1 MSQNP
6 LESFEAALDRLRS
19 RLGERLVAER
29 RLAPDPARMGE
40 LLPPPPPSLAAA
52 LAAQGIERLW
62 SHQVEAISAAR
73 AGKNVLVTTA
83 TASGKSLVFQLPVL
97 EEALAGGP
105 GRAIF
110 LFPLKALGQ
119 DQRGKLLT
127 LAQAAGLGAD
137 EFGCEI
143 YDGDT
148 PAAQRAAIRRRPPQV
163 LVTNPDML
171 HLGILAHPGNWR
183 ELLANLKWIVL
194 DELHVYRGLFGAHFH
209 HVLQRLLRLAR
220 ARGARPAIIASSA
233 TAQNAREFAELLA
246 AEPFL
251 EVTGSGAPREAR
263 RIFLVRAEAS
273 PYTLALD
280 LLTTLVESGQKTIVF
295 TKARRITELLY
306 GWLQRKDRT
315 LARRVACYRA
325 GFLPEERR
333 EIEAKLLSG
342 ELDAVI
348 TTSALELGIDIG
360 GLDAC
365 LLVGFP
371 GSMMATW
378 QRSGR
383 VGRRGRESLTALVAL
398 PDALDQYLLEH
409 PDELL
414 ARPCEP
420 LLFDPENEPVAR
432 IHLECAA
439 AEEPLSRVEDA
450 RYLERHAAVVGDLLR
465 DGTLAETRQGA
476 GLVARRRRPQR
487 DVNLRGTGA
496 TFVLVDRTR
505 GATIGTLDGVRVF
518 SEGHPGA
525 VYLHYGRQYEVAE
538 LDLDRRRVIVQPAE
552 VDFFTSPLSR
562 KETEI
567 LGVLEERE
575 IGGLQAALG
584 RLRITEQV
592 TGFERK
598 RTQGQEVIDQQSL
611 DLPPAVMECVGLW
624 FRTPEEIALELAAN
638 GRHLLGSLHAAE
650 HATIGLFPLLALCD
664 RNDLG
669 GISLAFHPQL
679 GGAGVFVYEGHP
691 GGMGIAKKGF
701 RELEV
706 LLAKV
711 RDHVAS
717 CACEDGCPSCIQSP
731 KCGNGNR
738 PLDKRGAV
746 ELLTMMLDP
755 ARPASAHERAPIA
768 LPQRLAKIAPA
779 ARVSPEERKG
789 SGKGK
794 CSRRSPGE
802 PAAALSRT
810 SGRGAVIDLPLP
822 EKCCAGRRRRP
833 RRARHQES
841 GLCRED
847 CPLRHRDL
855 ALGNGCRGMEQGAQ
869 DGDRSRRRLPSRRG
883 EIRDLSRAARRRA
896 GRDAQVG
903 RSGDRLQQPA
913 LRLRGAVGL
922 HRRRLRADPADARSP
937 RYDGRAPRTPREPR
951 PPDEG
956 DAGRRQERRRPA
968 ESAVGEG
975 RALRSDRGVL
985 PARRRAAA
993 RSLPLR
999 APRGSCLDRRP
1010 LRTDPGT
1017 GRLVAGVRL
1026 SAHLEVGEGE
1036 AAIVAEQRLTRQAG
1050 RRIGEAVAE
1059 VEGCLV
1065 MSLAEALVGIERGP
1079 EVGVRERHDVQVE
1092 LLDEA
1097 RQHAVHVASGFGRQ
1111 EETGLG
1117 ERRGADA
1124 GEIRAGE
1131 SVDQSF
1137 AARLAKEDRRDGGSI
1152 HDHAGGDLGRGKGQC
1167 FSRRRLAERARIT
1180 DQTSRSRNERSSS
1193 PRFSRTT

>member
-1 MSQNP
+1 VPAVSSP
-6 LESFEAALDRLRS
+6 ASGPFEAALSALRDRLGD
-19 RLGERLVAER
+19 RLAAER
-29 RLAPDPARMGE
+29 RLPPEPAR
-40 LLPPPPPSLAAA
+40 LADLVPPPPQAIVSA
-52 LAAQGIERLW
+52 LAAQGIDRLW
-62 SHQVEAISAAR
+62 SHQVEAIGAAR
-73 AGKNVLVTTA
+73 VGQNVLVTTA

-137 EFGCEI
+137 EFSCEI

-148 PAAQRAAIRRRPPQV
+148 PPARRTAIRRSPPQV

-171 HLGILAHPGNWR
+171 HLGILAHPGNWSA
-183 ELLANLKWIVL
+183 LLANLKWIVL

-220 ARGARPAIIASSA
+220 LFGARPAIIASSA

-246 AEPFL
+246 AEPFV

-263 RIFLVRAEAS
+263 RIFLVRPEAS
-273 PYTLALD
+273 PYTLVLD
-280 LLTTLVESGQKTIVF
+280 LLTTLVGCGQKTIVF

-306 GWLQRKDRT
+306 GWLQRKDRS

-342 ELDAVI
+342 ELEAVI
-348 TTSALELGIDIG
+348 STSALELGIDIG

-365 LLVGFP
+365 VLVGFP

-432 IHLECAA
+432 VHLECAA
-439 AEEPLSRVEDA
+439 AENPLSRVDDA
-450 RYLERHAAVVGDLLR
+450 RYLERHAAVVGDLLGA
-465 DGTLAETRQGA
+465 GTLAELPG
-476 GLVARRRRPQR
+476 GGGIVARRRRPQR
-487 DVNLRGTGA
+487 DVNLRGSGA
-496 TFVLVDRTR
+496 TFVLVDRSR
-505 GATIGTLDGVRVF
+505 GTTIGTLDGARVF

-525 VYLHYGRQYEVAE
+525 VYLHHGRQYEVAE
-538 LDLDRRRVIVQPAE
+538 LDLDRRRVAVQPTD

-567 LGVLEERE
+567 LEVLETRTA
-575 IGGLQAALG
+575 GGLDAALG

-598 RTQGQEVIDQQSL
+598 RTQGQEVIDQQPL
-611 DLPPAVMECVGLW
+611 ELPPTVMECVGLW
-624 FRTPEEIALELAAN
+624 FRLPGEIVEEITAK
-638 GRHLLGSLHAAE
+638 GQHLLGSLHAAE

-679 GGAGVFVYEGHP
+679 QGAGVFVYEGHP

-711 RDHVAS
+711 RDHVAT

-746 ELLTMMLDP
+746 DLLRMMLDP
-755 ARPASAHERAPIA
+755 ARPTGPLGRTPIA
-768 LPQRLAKIAPA
+768 VAPA
-779 ARVSPEERKG
+779 PEVAPPPRK
-789 SGKGK
+789 
-794 CSRRSPGE
+794 P
-802 PAAALSRT
+802 PAGRKKAPVAASLYRKSALS
-810 SGRGAVIDLPLP
+810 
-822 EKCCAGRRRRP
+822 
-833 RRARHQES
+833 
-841 GLCRED
+841 
-847 CPLRHRDL
+847 
-855 ALGNGCRGMEQGAQ
+855 
-869 DGDRSRRRLPSRRG
+869 
-883 EIRDLSRAARRRA
+883 
-896 GRDAQVG
+896 
-903 RSGDRLQQPA
+903 
-913 LRLRGAVGL
+913 
-922 HRRRLRADPADARSP
+922 
-937 RYDGRAPRTPREPR
+937 
-951 PPDEG
+951 
-956 DAGRRQERRRPA
+956 
-968 ESAVGEG
+968 
-975 RALRSDRGVL
+975 
-985 PARRRAAA
+985 
-993 RSLPLR
+993 
-999 APRGSCLDRRP
+999 
-1010 LRTDPGT
+1010 
-1017 GRLVAGVRL
+1017 
-1026 SAHLEVGEGE
+1026 
-1036 AAIVAEQRLTRQAG
+1036 
-1050 RRIGEAVAE
+1050 GEAVA
-1059 VEGCLV
+1059 G
-1065 MSLAEALVGIERGP
+1065 AERAGGGAATTARGTKGTILFDIETMRSAA
-1079 EVGVRERHDVQVE
+1079 EVGGWNKAHRMGIALAVVCHLEEGRFETFLEPRVGELAATLKAAGLVIGFNSRRFDYAVLSGYTGEDYSRTLPTLDLLDTMVERLGKRVSLDHLTKETLGAGKTADGLQSLQWVKEGRFDLIEEYCRRDVE
-1092 LLDEA
+1092 LLRDLYL
-1097 RQHAVHVASGFGRQ
+1097 FGRR
-1111 EETGLG
+1111 EGHVWIADRTGRVRV
-1117 ERRGADA
+1117 E
-1124 GEIRAGE
+1124 
-1131 SVDQSF
+1131 VDW
-1137 AARLAKEDRRDGGSI
+1137 
-1152 HDHAGGDLGRGKGQC
+1152 
-1167 FSRRRLAERARIT
+1167 
-1180 DQTSRSRNERSSS
+1180 
-1193 PRFSRTT
+1193 

>member
-1 MSQNP
+1 MARSP
-6 LESFEAALDRLRS
+6 RESFEEALATLRD

-29 RLAPDPARMGE
+29 QLAPDVARQVD
-40 LLPPPPPSLAAA
+40 LLPPPPSALATA

-62 SHQVEAISAAR
+62 SHQVEAITAAR
-73 AGKNVLVTTA
+73 ARKNVLVTTA

-127 LAQAAGLGAD
+127 LAQSAGLGAD
-137 EFGCEI
+137 EFSCEI

-148 PAAQRAAIRRRPPQV
+148 PAAKRAAIRRRPPQV

-171 HLGILAHPGNWR
+171 HLGILAHPGNWP

-194 DELHVYRGLFGAHFH
+194 DELHVYRGLFGSHFH

-220 ARGARPAIIASSA
+220 AHGANPTIIASSA

-246 AEPFL
+246 AEPFV

-273 PYTLALD
+273 PYTVALD
-280 LLTTLVESGQKTIVF
+280 ILTTLVGAGQKTIAF

-306 GWLQRKDRT
+306 GWLQRKDRV

-333 EIEAKLLSG
+333 EIEGKLVSG

-348 TTSALELGIDIG
+348 STSALELGIDIG

-432 IHLECAA
+432 AHLECAA
-439 AEEPLSRVEDA
+439 AELPLSRTADA

-465 DGTLAETRQGA
+465 EGVLAAVDGGD
-476 GLVARRRRPQR
+476 LVARRRRPQR

-496 TFVLVDRTR
+496 TFAIVDRAR
-505 GATIGTLDGVRVF
+505 GATIGTLDGMRVF

-538 LDLDRRRVIVQPAE
+538 LDLVKRRVIVQPAE
-552 VDFFTSPLSR
+552 VDYFTAPLSR

-567 LGVLEERE
+567 LEVLEERE
-575 IGGLQAALG
+575 AGGLQAALG

-598 RTQGQEVIDQQSL
+598 RTQGQEVIDQQAL
-611 DLPPAVMECVGLW
+611 ELPPTVMECVGLW
-624 FRTPEEIALELAAN
+624 FRTPGELALELAAK
-638 GRHLLGSLHAAE
+638 GRHLLGSLHAVE

-679 GGAGVFVYEGHP
+679 DGAGVFVYEGHP

-701 RELEV
+701 RELEM

-711 RDHVAS
+711 RDHVAL
-717 CACEDGCPSCIQSP
+717 CACEEGCPSCIQSP

-746 ELLTMMLDP
+746 DLLSMMLDP
-755 ARPASAHERAPIA
+755 ERPPSSRERAPIT
-768 LPQRLAKIAPA
+768 IA
-779 ARVSPEERKG
+779 
-789 SGKGK
+789 
-794 CSRRSPGE
+794 
-802 PAAALSRT
+802 
-810 SGRGAVIDLPLP
+810 AVHEVAPPLR
-822 EKCCAGRRRRP
+822 AGVP
-833 RRARHQES
+833 RRKKASVKES
-841 GLCRED
+841 SSVPHPAGTAPSLSGPEIVELPPPSLYREGAETVENA
-847 CPLRHRDL
+847 PRAER
-855 ALGNGCRGMEQGAQ
+855 GNFVPVG
-869 DGDRSRRRLPSRRG
+869 
-883 EIRDLSRAARRRA
+883 RRA
-896 GRDAQVG
+896 GPTLLFDIETLRSAAEVG
-903 RSGDRLQQPA
+903 GWNRAHRMGIA
-913 LRLRGAVGL
+913 LAVVCHL
-922 HRRRLRADPADARSP
+922 EQ
-937 RYDGRAPRTPREPR
+937 GRFETFLEPR
-951 PPDEG
+951 AGELAALLKSAGLVIGFNSRRFDYAVLAGYTGEDYARTLPTLDLLDTMVERL
-956 DAGRRQERRRPA
+956 GRRVSLDHLTQETLGA
-968 ESAVGEG
+968 SKSADGLQSLRWVKEG
-975 RALRSDRGVL
+975 RFDLIEEYC
-985 PARRRAAA
+985 RR
-993 RSLPLR
+993 
-999 APRGSCLDRRP
+999 D
-1010 LRTDPGT
+1010 
-1017 GRLVAGVRL
+1017 
-1026 SAHLEVGEGE
+1026 
-1036 AAIVAEQRLTRQAG
+1036 
-1050 RRIGEAVAE
+1050 
-1059 VEGCLV
+1059 
-1065 MSLAEALVGIERGP
+1065 
-1079 EVGVRERHDVQVE
+1079 VE
-1092 LLDEA
+1092 LLRDLYL
-1097 RQHAVHVASGFGRQ
+1097 FGRR
-1111 EETGLG
+1111 EGHVWI
-1117 ERRGADA
+1117 ADRS
-1124 GEIRAGE
+1124 GRVQVP
-1131 SVDQSF
+1131 VDW
-1137 AARLAKEDRRDGGSI
+1137 
-1152 HDHAGGDLGRGKGQC
+1152 
-1167 FSRRRLAERARIT
+1167 
-1180 DQTSRSRNERSSS
+1180 
-1193 PRFSRTT
+1193 

>member
-1 MSQNP
+1 MSSVP
-6 LESFEAALDRLRS
+6 PESFEAALDRLRS
-19 RLGERLVAER
+19 LLGERLVAER
-29 RLAPDPARMGE
+29 RLAPDPARPGE
-40 LLPPPPPSLAAA
+40 LLPPPPPPLAAA

-62 SHQVEAISAAR
+62 SHQVEAITAAR
-73 AGKNVLVTTA
+73 AGRNVLVTTA

-137 EFGCEI
+137 EFACEI

-148 PAAQRAAIRRRPPQV
+148 PAAKRAAIRRRPPQV

-171 HLGILAHPGNWR
+171 HLGILAHPGNWP

-220 ARGARPAIIASSA
+220 AHGARPAIIASSA

-263 RIFLVRAEAS
+263 RIFLVRPEAS
-273 PYTLALD
+273 PYTLTLE
-280 LLTTLVESGQKTIVF
+280 LLTALVGSGQKTIVF

-306 GWLQRKDRT
+306 GWLQRKDRE
-315 LARRVACYRA
+315 LSRRVACYRS

-348 TTSALELGIDIG
+348 STSALELGIDIG

-496 TFVLVDRTR
+496 TFVVVDRTR
-505 GATIGTLDGVRVF
+505 GATIGTLDGVRVY

-525 VYLHYGRQYEVAE
+525 VYLHHGRQYEVAE

-575 IGGLQAALG
+575 AGALQAALG

-611 DLPPAVMECVGLW
+611 DLPPTVMECVGLW
-624 FRTPEEIALELAAN
+624 FRTPEEIVLELAAKE
-638 GRHLLGSLHAAE
+638 RHLLGSLHAAE

-711 RDHVAS
+711 RDHVAG

-746 ELLTMMLDP
+746 DLLAMMLDP
-755 ARPASAHERAPIA
+755 ARPASAHPRVPIA
-768 LPQRLAKIAPA
+768 IAPA
-779 ARVSPEERKG
+779 AAAA
-789 SGKGK
+789 
-794 CSRRSPGE
+794 
-802 PAAALSRT
+802 PAAHGRLAGPAVGSERRKKKASVKGVVDDAASRT
-810 SGRGAVIDLPLP
+810 GT
-822 EKCCAGRRRRP
+822 
-833 RRARHQES
+833 
-841 GLCRED
+841 
-847 CPLRHRDL
+847 
-855 ALGNGCRGMEQGAQ
+855 
-869 DGDRSRRRLPSRRG
+869 
-883 EIRDLSRAARRRA
+883 
-896 GRDAQVG
+896 
-903 RSGDRLQQPA
+903 
-913 LRLRGAVGL
+913 AVGL
-922 HRRRLRADPADARSP
+922 PPPSL
-937 RYDGRAPRTPREPR
+937 YRE
-951 PPDEG
+951 
-956 DAGRRQERRRPA
+956 
-968 ESAVGEG
+968 
-975 RALRSDRGVL
+975 SDSVVE
-985 PARRRAAA
+985 AAA
-993 RSLPLR
+993 RAERVTRVGGSGGRTVLFDIETLR
-999 APRGSCLDRRP
+999 
-1010 LRTDPGT
+1010 
-1017 GRLVAGVRL
+1017 
-1026 SAHLEVGEGE
+1026 SAADVGGWNKAHRMGIALAVVCHLEEGRFETFLEPRAGELAATLKSASLVIGFNSRRFDYAVLSGYTGE
-1036 AAIVAEQRLTRQAG
+1036 DYARTLPTLDLLDSMVERLG
-1050 RRIGEAVAE
+1050 RRV
-1059 VEGCLV
+1059 
-1065 MSLAEALVGIERGP
+1065 SLDHLTKETLGAGKSADGLQSLEWVKQGRFDLIEEYCR
-1079 EVGVRERHDVQVE
+1079 RDVE
-1092 LLDEA
+1092 LLRDLYL
-1097 RQHAVHVASGFGRQ
+1097 FGRR
-1111 EETGLG
+1111 EGYVV
-1117 ERRGADA
+1117 
-1124 GEIRAGE
+1124 I
-1131 SVDQSF
+1131 
-1137 AARLAKEDRRDGGSI
+1137 
-1152 HDHAGGDLGRGKGQC
+1152 
-1167 FSRRRLAERARIT
+1167 AERSGRIKVPV
-1180 DQTSRSRNERSSS
+1180 DW
-1193 PRFSRTT
+1193 

>member
-1 MSQNP
+1 MNP
-6 LESFEAALDRLRS
+6 PAVSSSTPGPFEAALAALRDRLGD
-19 RLGERLVAER
+19 RLAAER
-29 RLAPDPARMGE
+29 RLAPEPAR
-40 LLPPPPPSLAAA
+40 LADLVPPPPHLLTSA
-52 LAAQGIERLW
+52 LAAQGIERFW
-62 SHQVEAISAAR
+62 AHQVEAISAAR
-73 AGKNVLVTTA
+73 DGRNVLVTTA

-97 EEALAGGP
+97 EEALAGGA

-127 LAQAAGLGAD
+127 LAQAAGLGVD
-137 EFGCEI
+137 EFSCEI

-148 PAAQRAAIRRRPPQV
+148 PPAKRAAIRRRPPQV

-171 HLGILAHPGNWR
+171 HLGILAHPGNWS

-220 ARGARPAIIASSA
+220 LFGARPAIIASSA

-246 AEPFL
+246 AEPFV

-263 RIFLVRAEAS
+263 RILLVRPEAS
-273 PYTLALD
+273 PYTLVLD
-280 LLTTLVESGQKTIVF
+280 LLTTLVAFGQKTIVF

-306 GWLQRKDRT
+306 GWLQRKDRS

-342 ELDAVI
+342 ELEAVI
-348 TTSALELGIDIG
+348 STSALELGIDIG

-365 LLVGFP
+365 VLVGFP

-439 AEEPLSRVEDA
+439 AENPLSRADDA

-465 DGTLAETRQGA
+465 DGTLAELPGA
-476 GLVARRRRPQR
+476 GIVARRRRPQR

-505 GATIGTLDGVRVF
+505 GTTIGTLDGARVF

-525 VYLHYGRQYEVAE
+525 LYLHHGRQYEVAE
-538 LDLDRRRVIVQPAE
+538 LDLDRRRVVVQPTE

-567 LGVLEERE
+567 LEVLEERTA
-575 IGGLQAALG
+575 GSLDAALG

-598 RTQGQEVIDQQSL
+598 RSQGQEVIDQQPL
-611 DLPPAVMECVGLW
+611 ELPPTVMECVGLW
-624 FRTPEEIALELAAN
+624 FRTPGEIVEAMAAK

-679 GGAGVFVYEGHP
+679 QGAGVFVYEGHP
-691 GGMGIAKKGF
+691 GGMGIARKGF
-701 RELEV
+701 RELEN

-711 RDHVAS
+711 RDHVGS
-717 CACEDGCPSCIQSP
+717 CVCEDGCPSCIQSP

-746 ELLTMMLDP
+746 DLLTMILDP
-755 ARPASAHERAPIA
+755 
-768 LPQRLAKIAPA
+768 
-779 ARVSPEERKG
+779 
-789 SGKGK
+789 
-794 CSRRSPGE
+794 
-802 PAAALSRT
+802 
-810 SGRGAVIDLPLP
+810 
-822 EKCCAGRRRRP
+822 
-833 RRARHQES
+833 
-841 GLCRED
+841 
-847 CPLRHRDL
+847 
-855 ALGNGCRGMEQGAQ
+855 
-869 DGDRSRRRLPSRRG
+869 
-883 EIRDLSRAARRRA
+883 
-896 GRDAQVG
+896 
-903 RSGDRLQQPA
+903 
-913 LRLRGAVGL
+913 
-922 HRRRLRADPADARSP
+922 
-937 RYDGRAPRTPREPR
+937 
-951 PPDEG
+951 
-956 DAGRRQERRRPA
+956 RRPA
-968 ESAVGEG
+968 IARQRVPIVIPQPEAALAARAEVPAKKKAPVKAAASGAPMASPVPASPGPESAQAKAAAPYRMGAVKVGDLARAERVGPSAGAGAAATARGTQGTILFDIETMRSAAEVGGWNKAHRMGIALAVVCHLEEGRFETFLEPRVGELAATLKAAG
-975 RALRSDRGVL
+975 LVIGFNSRRFDYAVL
-985 PARRRAAA
+985 SGYTGEDYSRT
-993 RSLPLR
+993 LPT
-999 APRGSCLDRRP
+999 LD
-1010 LRTDPGT
+1010 LLDTMVE
-1017 GRLVAGVRL
+1017 RL
-1026 SAHLEVGEGE
+1026 
-1036 AAIVAEQRLTRQAG
+1036 G
-1050 RRIGEAVAE
+1050 RRVSLDHLTKETLGAGKTADGLQSLQWVKEGRFDLIEAY
-1059 VEGCLV
+1059 C
-1065 MSLAEALVGIERGP
+1065 R
-1079 EVGVRERHDVQVE
+1079 RDVE
-1092 LLDEA
+1092 LLRDLYLYGRREG
-1097 RQHAVHVASGFGRQ
+1097 HVWIADRTGRV
-1111 EETGLG
+1111 
-1117 ERRGADA
+1117 R
-1124 GEIRAGE
+1124 
-1131 SVDQSF
+1131 VDV
-1137 AARLAKEDRRDGGSI
+1137 DW
-1152 HDHAGGDLGRGKGQC
+1152 
-1167 FSRRRLAERARIT
+1167 
-1180 DQTSRSRNERSSS
+1180 
-1193 PRFSRTT
+1193 

>member
-1 MSQNP
+1 MKAPAVSRSLAGP
-6 LESFEAALDRLRS
+6 FEAALGTLRDRL
-19 RLGERLVAER
+19 GDRLVAER
-29 RLAPDPARMGE
+29 RLAPEPARLAE
-40 LLPPPPPSLAAA
+40 LVPPPPPALAVA

-62 SHQVEAISAAR
+62 SHQVEAITAAR
-73 AGKNVLVTTA
+73 SRQNVLVTTA

-137 EFGCEI
+137 EFSCEI

-148 PAAQRAAIRRRPPQV
+148 PAAKRTAIRRRPPQV

-194 DELHVYRGLFGAHFH
+194 DELHVYRGLFGSHFH

-220 ARGARPAIIASSA
+220 LHGASPAIIASSA
-233 TAQNAREFAELLA
+233 TAQNACEFAELLA
-246 AEPFL
+246 AEPFVQ
-251 EVTGSGAPREAR
+251 VTGSGAPREAR
-263 RIFLVRAEAS
+263 RIFLIRPEAS
-273 PYTLALD
+273 PYTLVLD
-280 LLTTLVESGQKTIVF
+280 LLTTLVGSGQKTIVF

-306 GWLQRKDRT
+306 GWLQRKDRS

-333 EIEAKLLSG
+333 DIEAKLLSG
-342 ELDAVI
+342 ELEAVI
-348 TTSALELGIDIG
+348 STSALELGIDIG

-365 LLVGFP
+365 VLVGFP

-432 IHLECAA
+432 VHLECAA
-439 AEEPLSRVEDA
+439 AENPLSRVEDA

-465 DGTLAETRQGA
+465 AGTLAEAPDGG

-505 GATIGTLDGVRVF
+505 GTTIGTLDGARVF

-538 LDLDRRRVIVQPAE
+538 LDLDRRRVVVQPTE

-567 LGVLEERE
+567 LEVLEERMA
-575 IGGLQAALG
+575 GGLDAALG

-598 RTQGQEVIDQQSL
+598 RTQGQEVIDQQPL
-611 DLPPAVMECVGLW
+611 DLPPTVMECVGLW
-624 FRTPEEIALELAAN
+624 FRTPGEIVEEIAAK

-679 GGAGVFVYEGHP
+679 QGAGVFVYEGHP

-701 RELEV
+701 RELEN

-711 RDHVAS
+711 RDHVGS

-746 ELLTMMLDP
+746 ELLEMMLDP
-755 ARPASAHERAPIA
+755 ARPTSPRERTPIA
-768 LPQRLAKIAPA
+768 IAPA
-779 ARVSPEERKG
+779 LEVAPPARKSTPARKKAPVKEAASIATARGTKGTVLFDIETMRSAAEVGGWNRAHRMGIALAVVCHLEEGRFETFLESRVGELAATLKAADLVIGFNSRRFDYAVLSGYTGEDYSRTLPTLDLLDTMVERLGKRVSLDHLTKETLG
-789 SGKGK
+789 AGKT
-794 CSRRSPGE
+794 
-802 PAAALSRT
+802 A
-810 SGRGAVIDLPLP
+810 D
-822 EKCCAGRRRRP
+822 
-833 RRARHQES
+833 
-841 GLCRED
+841 GL
-847 CPLRHRDL
+847 
-855 ALGNGCRGMEQGAQ
+855 Q
-869 DGDRSRRRLPSRRG
+869 S
-883 EIRDLSRAARRRA
+883 
-896 GRDAQVG
+896 
-903 RSGDRLQQPA
+903 LQW
-913 LRLRGAVGL
+913 VK
-922 HRRRLRADPADARSP
+922 
-937 RYDGRAPRTPREPR
+937 
-951 PPDEG
+951 
-956 DAGRRQERRRPA
+956 
-968 ESAVGEG
+968 EG
-975 RALRSDRGVL
+975 RFDLIEQYC
-985 PARRRAAA
+985 RR
-993 RSLPLR
+993 
-999 APRGSCLDRRP
+999 D
-1010 LRTDPGT
+1010 
-1017 GRLVAGVRL
+1017 
-1026 SAHLEVGEGE
+1026 
-1036 AAIVAEQRLTRQAG
+1036 
-1050 RRIGEAVAE
+1050 
-1059 VEGCLV
+1059 
-1065 MSLAEALVGIERGP
+1065 
-1079 EVGVRERHDVQVE
+1079 VE
-1092 LLDEA
+1092 LLRDLYL
-1097 RQHAVHVASGFGRQ
+1097 FGRR
-1111 EETGLG
+1111 EGYVVISERTG
-1117 ERRGADA
+1117 R
-1124 GEIRAGE
+1124 IQVP
-1131 SVDQSF
+1131 VDW
-1137 AARLAKEDRRDGGSI
+1137 
-1152 HDHAGGDLGRGKGQC
+1152 
-1167 FSRRRLAERARIT
+1167 
-1180 DQTSRSRNERSSS
+1180 
-1193 PRFSRTT
+1193 

>member
-1 MSQNP
+1 MAHSP
-6 LESFEAALDRLRS
+6 AEAFEAALVKLRTL
-19 RLGERLVAER
+19 LGDRLVAER
-29 RLAPDPARMGE
+29 RLERETARQDDLDPA
-40 LLPPPPPSLAAA
+40 LPPA
-52 LAAQGIERLW
+52 LATALAQEGIGRLW
-62 SHQVEAISAAR
+62 SHQVAALRAVR
-73 AGKNVLVTTA
+73 AGCHVLVTTA

-97 EEALAGGP
+97 EERLAGGR

-127 LAQAAGLGAD
+127 LAQAAGLDAD
-137 EFGCEI
+137 DFACEI

-148 PAAQRAAIRRRPPQV
+148 PALKRALIRRRPPQV

-171 HLGILAHPGNWR
+171 HLGILAHPGNWH

-194 DELHVYRGLFGAHFH
+194 DELHVYRGLFGSHFH

-220 ARGARPAIIASSA
+220 LHGAHPAIIASSA

-246 AEPFL
+246 AEPFV
-251 EVTGSGAPREAR
+251 EITGSGAPREAR
-263 RIFLVRAEAS
+263 RIFLTRPEAS
-273 PYTLALD
+273 PYTLTLD
-280 LLTTLVESGQKTIVF
+280 LLVALVGAGQKTIVF

-306 GWLQRKDRT
+306 GWLQRKDPT

-333 EIEAKLLSG
+333 EIEAKLQSG

-348 TTSALELGIDIG
+348 STSALELGIDIG

-432 IHLECAA
+432 LHLECAA
-439 AEEPLSRVEDA
+439 AENPLSRTEDA

-465 DGTLAETRQGA
+465 EGTLAEARDGG
-476 GLVARRRRPQR
+476 GLVARRRRPHR

-505 GATIGTLDGVRVF
+505 GTTIGTLDGNRVY

-525 VYLHYGRQYEVAE
+525 VYLHHGRQYEVAE

-567 LGVLEERE
+567 LEVLEQRE
-575 IGGLQAALG
+575 VAALDAALA

-598 RTQGQEVIDQQSL
+598 RTQGQEVIDQQPL
-611 DLPPAVMECVGLW
+611 DLPSTVMECVGFWL
-624 FRTPEEIALELAAN
+624 RLPGDVVEELAAN

-650 HATIGLFPLLALCD
+650 HATIGLLPLLALCD

-679 GGAGVFVYEGHP
+679 DGAGYFVYEGHS

-701 RELEV
+701 RELET

-711 RDHVAS
+711 RDHLS
-717 CACEDGCPSCIQSP
+717 RCTCEDGCPSCIQSP

-738 PLDKRGAV
+738 PLDKRGAIDLLTMLLDPDRPTSSRLPTPIVPAPARELAPAAGEPAVRKSAVTRKKDSVKGVVGQTSSRELRDRGSPASVDSEGSPEAQRPAAGAHATPFLYRKNAPAVESSARAERVSVAVVRRPGPTVLFDIETMRSAAEVGGWNKAHKMGLALAVVCHLEEGRFETFLEPRAVELAATLKSAGLVIGFNSRRFDYAVLSGYTGEDYARTLPTLDLLDTMVSRLGRRVSLDHLTKETLGAGKTADGLQSLRWVKEGRFDLIEEYCRRDV
-746 ELLTMMLDP
+746 ELLRDLYLFG
-755 ARPASAHERAPIA
+755 RREGHVWIA
-768 LPQRLAKIAPA
+768 DR
-779 ARVSPEERKG
+779 
-789 SGKGK
+789 
-794 CSRRSPGE
+794 
-802 PAAALSRT
+802 
-810 SGRGAVIDLPLP
+810 SGR
-822 EKCCAGRRRRP
+822 
-833 RRARHQES
+833 
-841 GLCRED
+841 
-847 CPLRHRDL
+847 
-855 ALGNGCRGMEQGAQ
+855 
-869 DGDRSRRRLPSRRG
+869 
-883 EIRDLSRAARRRA
+883 
-896 GRDAQVG
+896 
-903 RSGDRLQQPA
+903 
-913 LRLRGAVGL
+913 
-922 HRRRLRADPADARSP
+922 
-937 RYDGRAPRTPREPR
+937 
-951 PPDEG
+951 
-956 DAGRRQERRRPA
+956 
-968 ESAVGEG
+968 
-975 RALRSDRGVL
+975 
-985 PARRRAAA
+985 
-993 RSLPLR
+993 
-999 APRGSCLDRRP
+999 
-1010 LRTDPGT
+1010 
-1017 GRLVAGVRL
+1017 
-1026 SAHLEVGEGE
+1026 
-1036 AAIVAEQRLTRQAG
+1036 
-1050 RRIGEAVAE
+1050 
-1059 VEGCLV
+1059 
-1065 MSLAEALVGIERGP
+1065 
-1079 EVGVRERHDVQVE
+1079 VQVP
-1092 LLDEA
+1092 
-1097 RQHAVHVASGFGRQ
+1097 
-1111 EETGLG
+1111 
-1117 ERRGADA
+1117 
-1124 GEIRAGE
+1124 
-1131 SVDQSF
+1131 VDW
-1137 AARLAKEDRRDGGSI
+1137 
-1152 HDHAGGDLGRGKGQC
+1152 
-1167 FSRRRLAERARIT
+1167 
-1180 DQTSRSRNERSSS
+1180 
-1193 PRFSRTT
+1193 

>member
-1 MSQNP
+1 MSQSP
-6 LESFEAALDRLRS
+6 TESFEGALATLRE
-19 RLGERLVAER
+19 RLGERLIAER
-29 RLAPDPARMGE
+29 RLAPEPARQAD
-40 LLPPPPPSLAAA
+40 LVPPPPPPLAAA
-52 LAAQGIERLW
+52 LAAQGIDRLW
-62 SHQVEAISAAR
+62 SHQVEAITAAR
-73 AGKNVLVTTA
+73 SGQNVLVTTA

-97 EEALAGGP
+97 EEALAGGT
-105 GRAIF
+105 GRALF

-127 LAQAAGLGAD
+127 LAQAAGLDAD

-148 PAAQRAAIRRRPPQV
+148 PSAKRAAIRRRPPRV

-171 HLGILAHPGNWR
+171 HLGILAHPGNWP

-220 ARGARPAIIASSA
+220 AHGANPAIIASSA

-280 LLTTLVESGQKTIVF
+280 VLTTLVEGGQKTIAF

-306 GWLQRKDRT
+306 GWLQRKDRA

-342 ELDAVI
+342 DLDAVI
-348 TTSALELGIDIG
+348 STSALELGIDIG

-383 VGRRGRESLTALVAL
+383 VGRRGKESLTALVAL
-398 PDALDQYLLEH
+398 PDALDQYLLDH

-432 IHLECAA
+432 VHLECAA
-439 AEEPLSRVEDA
+439 AELALSRTADA

-465 DGTLAETRQGA
+465 DGVIAESVAG
-476 GLVARRRRPQR
+476 GLVARRRRPHR

-496 TFVLVDRTR
+496 TFAIVDRTR
-505 GATIGTLDGVRVF
+505 GTTIGTLDGVRVF

-525 VYLHYGRQYEVAE
+525 VYLHFGRQYEVVE
-538 LDLDRRRVIVQPAE
+538 LDLDRRRVIVQPAD
-552 VDFFTSPLSR
+552 VDYFTAPLSR

-567 LGVLEERE
+567 LEVLEQRDA
-575 IGGLQAALG
+575 GGLDAALG

-598 RTQGQEVIDQQSL
+598 RTQGQEVIDQQAL
-611 DLPPAVMECVGLW
+611 ELPPTVMECVGLW
-624 FRTPEEIALELAAN
+624 FRTPAEVAEELAAR

-679 GGAGVFVYEGHP
+679 DGAGVFVYEGHP

-701 RELEV
+701 RELET

-711 RDHVAS
+711 RDHVAN

-746 ELLTMMLDP
+746 DLLTMMLDP
-755 ARPASAHERAPIA
+755 AAAPSSRQRAPI
-768 LPQRLAKIAPA
+768 LLAESTAVAPA
-779 ARVSPEERKG
+779 AQGGVRAAVAGKERQKKKASVKG
-789 SGKGK
+789 VAADAA
-794 CSRRSPGE
+794 SRLGTGVDPPPPFLYRKSETRGSEAARAERGTNPG
-802 PAAALSRT
+802 
-810 SGRGAVIDLPLP
+810 GA
-822 EKCCAGRRRRP
+822 R
-833 RRARHQES
+833 
-841 GLCRED
+841 
-847 CPLRHRDL
+847 
-855 ALGNGCRGMEQGAQ
+855 
-869 DGDRSRRRLPSRRG
+869 
-883 EIRDLSRAARRRA
+883 RAARERGAGPTVLFDIETLRSAAEVGGWDKAHRMGIALAVVCHLEEGRFETFFEPRA
-896 GRDAQVG
+896 GDLAATLKAAGLVVG
-903 RSGDRLQQPA
+903 FNSRRFDYTVLSGYTGEDYSRTLPTLDLLDTMVERL
-913 LRLRGAVGL
+913 
-922 HRRRLRADPADARSP
+922 
-937 RYDGRAPRTPREPR
+937 
-951 PPDEG
+951 
-956 DAGRRQERRRPA
+956 GRRVSLDHLTKETLGAGKTADGLQ
-968 ESAVGEG
+968 SLQWVKEG
-975 RALRSDRGVL
+975 RFDLIEEYC
-985 PARRRAAA
+985 RR
-993 RSLPLR
+993 
-999 APRGSCLDRRP
+999 D
-1010 LRTDPGT
+1010 
-1017 GRLVAGVRL
+1017 
-1026 SAHLEVGEGE
+1026 
-1036 AAIVAEQRLTRQAG
+1036 
-1050 RRIGEAVAE
+1050 
-1059 VEGCLV
+1059 
-1065 MSLAEALVGIERGP
+1065 
-1079 EVGVRERHDVQVE
+1079 VE
-1092 LLDEA
+1092 LLRDLYL
-1097 RQHAVHVASGFGRQ
+1097 FGRR
-1111 EETGLG
+1111 EGYVWIADRTG
-1117 ERRGADA
+1117 RVQVP
-1124 GEIRAGE
+1124 
-1131 SVDQSF
+1131 VDW
-1137 AARLAKEDRRDGGSI
+1137 
-1152 HDHAGGDLGRGKGQC
+1152 
-1167 FSRRRLAERARIT
+1167 
-1180 DQTSRSRNERSSS
+1180 
-1193 PRFSRTT
+1193 